1 MAKHLGLGGVA
12 RYIGACGHLA
22 VIQRNLTSLK
32 EYMSSLWETR
42 GSLTAQL
49 LTMMEDLISGDGSW
63 VVLVGG
69 WEDLSVT
76 MEGQLILKHMDK
88 VKLVSGT

>member
-1 MAKHLGLGGVA
+1 MAVAGLRMAKHLGLGGVA

-49 LTMMEDLISGDGSW
+49 LTMMENLISGDGS
-63 VVLVGG
+63 
-69 WEDLSVT
+69 
-76 MEGQLILKHMDK
+76 
-88 VKLVSGT
+88 